1 MKPQLLKVPTG
12 PVHSFSVRQ
21 DKMPNINNRWHY
33 HPEVELIQF
42 HKGGGTQ
49 FVGDHIKRFSPG
61 DIVLVGANLPH
72 YWRYDD
78 IYFHDNAR
86 DTPYSTAIHF
96 TETFWGDR
104 FINLPENKPLKALL
118 EKAKRG
124 ILLSSL
130 AHPYVA
136 ERIEKIHY
144 AEGPYRIIYLMECL
158 LVIANSEEVQLLSS
172 MGFQSNFSPA
182 ENERINAIYD
192 YTLKHFGQKIAL
204 EEIASVAGLVPNSF
218 CRYFKSRA
226 GKPFSQFLIEIRIG
240 YACKLL
246 LDGRMSVKQ
255 LCYESGFNN
264 FSCFHKYFKAITGK
278 SPLDYQK
285 AYANKPTVSLD
296 VATGE
301 ASSCSP
307 L

>member
-21 DKMPNINNRWHY
+21 DKLPNINNHWHY

-49 FVGDHIKRFSPG
+49 FVGDHIKRFGAG

-78 IYFHDNAR
+78 IYFQ
-86 DTPYSTAIHF
+86 DTHQELPYSTAIHF

-124 ILLSSL
+124 ILLSSQDNPL
-130 AHPYVA
+130 VKKY
-136 ERIEKIHY
+136 IEKIY
-144 AEGPYRIIYLMECL
+144 YSEGSHRIIYLMECL
-158 LVIANSEEVQLLSS
+158 LAIASSQEAQVLSS
-172 MGFQSNFSPA
+172 IGFQSNFSPA
-182 ENERINAIYD
+182 ENKRINAIYE
-192 YTLKHFGQKIAL
+192 YTLKHFQQKIAL
-204 EEIASVAGLVPNSF
+204 AEIASVAGLVPSSF

-226 GKPFSQFLIEIRIG
+226 GKPFSQFLMEIRIG

-246 LDGRMSVKQ
+246 LDGQMSVKQ

-264 FSCFHKYFKAITGK
+264 FTCFHKNFKVITGK
-278 SPLDYQK
+278 RPLDYQK
-285 AYANKPTVSLD
+285 TYANKL
-296 VATGE
+296 A
-301 ASSCSP
+301 
-307 L
+307 

>member
-21 DKMPNINNRWHY
+21 DKLPNINNRWHY
-33 HPEVELIQF
+33 HPEVELILF

-49 FVGDHIKRFSPG
+49 FVGDHIKRFGPG

-78 IYFHDNAR
+78 IYFEDTR
-86 DTPYSTAIHF
+86 QETPYSTVIHF

-104 FINLPENKPLKALL
+104 FITLPENKPLKAVL

-124 ILLSSL
+124 FMLSSQANPL
-130 AHPYVA
+130 VVEGIQKLHT
-136 ERIEKIHY
+136 

-158 LVIANSEEVQLLSS
+158 LAIASSGEAQLLSS
-172 MGFQSNFSPA
+172 LGFQSNFSSA
-182 ENERINAIYD
+182 ESERINAIYE
-192 YTLKHFGQKIAL
+192 YTLKHFQQKIPL

-226 GKPFSQFLIEIRIG
+226 GKSFSQFLTEIRVG

-246 LDGRMSVKQ
+246 LDERMSVKQ

-264 FSCFHKYFKAITGK
+264 FTCFHKNFKSITGK

-285 AYANKPTVSLD
+285 TYASKPAVS
-296 VATGE
+296 
-301 ASSCSP
+301 
-307 L
+307 